1 MNLELSV
8 WTTLKIDYFH
18 PDNLTKKI
26 RASQRFLL
34 LYILFTSHQNGWSLN
49 KSSSKL
55 LWESVSSRNE
65 NLFSEISVKYCSV
78 YKTKIELTVSS
89 FRIDG
94 PTKSVQQG
102 GMFSIIGLF
111 FFKYIDTKSSK
122 GRICNARISNYGSL

>member
-18 PDNLTKKI
+18 PGNLTKKI

-65 NLFSEISVKYCSV
+65 NLFSEISVKYCRV